1 MRRRPW
7 PIVILAFFQVLVEPF
22 NNLFLNAWFSHT
34 SPRIYL
40 TYFLESK
47 QWLTLCYLFI
57 LPPVMGISAYAMKK
71 WSYYIF
77 VAGATWMLFHN
88 FGLVR
93 EGNIRLSYAICF
105 YIGNVGFVSYF
116 LLPRVHAPYMNPKM
130 RWWESKPR
138 FLVDWPCR
146 INTTEAE
153 GTTSCRVQDFSEGGI
168 FILSSDSIPMNQVL
182 EVRMSPDSNEIIGL
196 KAKPVFSR
204 PVQTG
209 LGYGLQFVELD
220 KNATKKLALISKSL
234 RKSGNAFRN
243 GQDDAWSAFK
253 SWAMHLVT
261 TGEGL
266 LPDAER
272 APARAAKPAQPAS
285 GSPAE
290 TPFKSA

>member
-34 SPRIYL
+34 SARIYL
-40 TYFLESK
+40 TYFFESK
-47 QWLTLCYLFI
+47 QWLTLFYLFV

-71 WSYYIF
+71 WSYYVF

-93 EGNIRLSYAICF
+93 EGNIRLSYAICL
-105 YIGNVGFVSYF
+105 YIGNIGFVSYF

-130 RWWESKPR
+130 RWWESKTR

-146 INTTEAE
+146 ISSTDEQATV
-153 GTTSCRVQDFSEGGI
+153 SCRVQDFSEGGV
-168 FILSSDSIPMNQVL
+168 FILSPDTIPMNQVI
-182 EVRMSPDSNEIIGL
+182 EIRMSPESSEIVGF

-204 PVQTG
+204 PVQNG
-209 LGYGLQFVELD
+209 LGYGLQFVELNKSD
-220 KNATKKLALISKSL
+220 AKRLALLSKSL
-234 RKSGNAFRN
+234 RKSGTSFRN
-243 GQDDAWSAFK
+243 GQDDAWAAFK
-253 SWAMHLVT
+253 GWALRLVT

-266 LPDAER
+266 LPEAER
-272 APARAAKPAQPAS
+272 SPARAAQTAS
-285 GSPAE
+285 SSPAE
-290 TPFKSA
+290 ASTKSA